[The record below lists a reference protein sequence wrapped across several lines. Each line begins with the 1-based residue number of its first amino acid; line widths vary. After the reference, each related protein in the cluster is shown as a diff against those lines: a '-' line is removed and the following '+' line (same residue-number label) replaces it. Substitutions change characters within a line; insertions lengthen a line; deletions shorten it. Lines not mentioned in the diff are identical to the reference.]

1 VKRGLALAGA
11 FVAVGAA
18 VFLLLLA
25 VDVRRYE
32 RALADDDA
40 TFRLNPARKDLWNPP
55 QLIPFGAARG
65 LLGIDGQVRYRR
77 AVRLFALGEPRV
89 HLLET
94 TPPMQRYRSEAAV
107 TLWRLGQSDD
117 DARRRARELNLLG
130 VVDLLSLGASDPVE
144 RMMSLLRA
152 SASFRRAIAADEER
166 AEEAKVNLELSL
178 RMIAAVRATNLTLKG
193 LGGSATHRPESG
205 GSGY

>member
-1 VKRGLALAGA
+1 MRRTLALAGA
-11 FVAVGAA
+11 FVALGVA
-18 VFLLLLA
+18 VVLILLA

-40 TFRLNPARKDLWNPP
+40 TFRANPARQDLWEPP
-55 QLIPFGAARG
+55 QLVPFGAARG
-65 LLGIDGQVRYRR
+65 MLGVGDQIAYRR

-94 TPPMQRYRSEAAV
+94 TPAMQRYRSEAAV
-107 TLWRLGQSDD
+107 TLWRLGQSDRV
-117 DARRRARELNLLG
+117 AWRRSRELNLLG
-130 VVDLLSLGASDPVE
+130 VLDLLALGANEPIE
-144 RMMSLLRA
+144 RMRGLLRA
-152 SASFRRAIAADEER
+152 TASFRRAIAADER
-166 AEEAKVNLELSL
+166 GAEQAKVNLELSL
-178 RMIAAVRATNLTLKG
+178 RMIAAVRATNPTLKG